1 MKRMIKYPSI
11 EQFRTVLKNINDR
24 SAYIGKDEDGNP
36 MFDYLRPK
44 PTVTFTASE
53 KIHGTNASVCYSIPD
68 GIWAQSRE
76 NIITVEKDNAGF
88 AFFVEQNKG
97 TLINLIEVLS
107 ETHDIDLSKNIISLY
122 GEWAGGNIQKNSA
135 LSGCEKQFIIFQAFK
150 VSPLEPS
157 EDEKAV
163 WFETCEV
170 IRPGNSIYVNW
181 IDSTENRIFN
191 IMNFNQYSFTFD
203 FNSPEKTLNE
213 IINLVQDVIE
223 PASPLG
229 KKFGQDE
236 NVGEGVVCTYL
247 SDDGALIQF
256 KVKGEKHSN
265 SKVKTTAPVDLEKL
279 GKVDKCV
286 EEITHNW
293 RFEQGLVTIFG
304 SDYEKNINRNKM
316 GDYLKW
322 VASDT
327 LKEESDIIVKYGFEP
342 KDVMGKVQDK
352 AKKYFYAAEN
362 SSLN

>member
-1 MKRMIKYPSI
+1 MKELKIVKI
-11 EQFRTVLKNINDR
+11 EKLEEKFELYDIETENHNFFANDILVHN
-24 SAYIGKDEDGNP
+24 S
-36 MFDYLRPK
+36 
-44 PTVTFTASE
+44 
-53 KIHGTNASVCYSIPD
+53 NAGICYSIPD

-88 AFFVEQNKG
+88 AFFVEQNKEVF
-97 TLINLIEVLS
+97 ISIIEDLAKI
-107 ETHDIDLSKNIISLY
+107 HNIDLNKNIISLY

-157 EDEKAV
+157 EDEKAI
-163 WFETCEV
+163 WFETCREV
-170 IRPGNSIYVNW
+170 TLIESTQKLW
-181 IDSTENRIFN
+181 IDSTENKIFN
-191 IMNFNQYSFTFD
+191 IMNFKNWSFEID

-304 SDYEKNINRNKM
+304 ADYEKNINRNKM

>member
-1 MKRMIKYPSI
+1 MKELKIVKI
-11 EQFRTVLKNINDR
+11 EKLEEKFELYDIETENHNFFANDILVHN
-24 SAYIGKDEDGNP
+24 SNAGIC
-36 MFDYLRPK
+36 F
-44 PTVTFTASE
+44 SE
-53 KIHGTNASVCYSIPD
+53 AD

-88 AFFVEQNKG
+88 AFFVEQNKNVF
-97 TLINLIEVLS
+97 ISIIEDLAKI
-107 ETHDIDLSKNIISLY
+107 HNIDLNKNIISLY

-157 EDEKAV
+157 EDEKAI
-163 WFETCEV
+163 WFETCREV
-170 IRPGNSIYVNW
+170 TLIESTQKLW
-181 IDSTENRIFN
+181 IDSTENKIFN
-191 IMNFNQYSFTFD
+191 IMNFKNWSFEID
-203 FNSPEKTLNE
+203 FNSPEKSIND
-213 IINLVQDVIE
+213 IIKLVQEVIE
-223 PASPLG
+223 PSSPLG
-229 KKFGQDE
+229 KEFGKDE

-293 RFEQGLVTIFG
+293 RFAQGLVTIFG

>member
-1 MKRMIKYPSI
+1 MKELKIVKI
-11 EQFRTVLKNINDR
+11 EKLEEKFELYDIETENHNFFANDILVHN
-24 SAYIGKDEDGNP
+24 S
-36 MFDYLRPK
+36 
-44 PTVTFTASE
+44 
-53 KIHGTNASVCYSIPD
+53 NAGICYSIPD

-88 AFFVEQNKG
+88 AFFVEQNKEVF
-97 TLINLIEVLS
+97 ISIIEDLAKI
-107 ETHDIDLSKNIISLY
+107 HNIDLNKNIISLY

-157 EDEKAV
+157 EDEKAI
-163 WFETCEV
+163 WFETCREV
-170 IRPGNSIYVNW
+170 TLIESTQKLW
-181 IDSTENRIFN
+181 IDSTENKIFN
-191 IMNFNQYSFTFD
+191 IMNFKNWSFEID

-304 SDYEKNINRNKM
+304 ADYEKNINRNKM

-362 SSLN
+362 SSFN